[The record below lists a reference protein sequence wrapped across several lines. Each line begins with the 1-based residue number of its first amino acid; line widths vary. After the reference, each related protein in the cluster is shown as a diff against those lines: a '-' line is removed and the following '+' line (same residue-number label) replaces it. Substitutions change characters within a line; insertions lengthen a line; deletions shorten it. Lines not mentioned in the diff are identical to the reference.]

1 MVPVPK
7 VMSKSF
13 CFRSSRRPLTVST
26 FASQLNHRFPINS
39 KYTLMSLSRYPE
51 SICSSKTSPRNF
63 YHITTDPLLS
73 SAPTIHLLQSLVACN
88 TFNEFSVKHF

>member
-51 SICSSKTSPRNF
+51 SICSSKTLKNVLLRYSLFKPGQLSGKGANLELNSKRVC
-63 YHITTDPLLS
+63 PLK
-73 SAPTIHLLQSLVACN
+73 V
-88 TFNEFSVKHF
+88 V